1 MIEGICSS
9 LGVKMK
15 DVSILVAVNLT
26 DHLSQS

>member
-15 DVSILVAVNLT
+15 DVSLLAAVDLT
-26 DHLSQS
+26 EHLSQS